1 MRRALIT
8 VTTLG
13 AASAIAVSVFGVATA
28 AEQPTA
34 VGGQLARGTIMD
46 RVHLRSVGNDPTDVL
61 VQEVTVPPGG
71 TTGWHS
77 HPGPAIVVI
86 ESGTFTVRSVHGDG
100 CVTDVYGAGDAF
112 VDPGRG
118 FVHEGSNHGEVPVA
132 VTVTYLLPRMTASPR
147 TSGVAPALCTE

>member
-8 VTTLG
+8 LTTLG
-13 AASAIAVSVFGVATA
+13 AATALAVTAFGIATA
-28 AEQPTA
+28 ADQPAA
-34 VGGQLARGTIMD
+34 VGGQLARGTVTD

-61 VQEVTVPPGG
+61 VQELTVPPGR

-86 ESGTFTVRSVHGDG
+86 ESGTFTVRSVHGDA

-118 FVHEGSNHGEVPVA
+118 FVHEGSNRGDVPVA

-147 TSGVAPALCTE
+147 TSAAAPALCAE